1 MRAKEWAFKN
11 GHCKTDGRGR
21 MPLKSIKTGE
31 DLATVL
37 LNSGV
42 KFSDWPKGQVVE
54 KETSSGTA
62 VVVKRAPVS
71 NLENYGDIPYRY
83 DLKMYHAV
91 AADGRK
97 FTLREVC
104 NTCRVSMVQCTC
116 DNPTILGDI
125 KVTIRPVA

>member
-1 MRAKEWAFKN
+1 
-11 GHCKTDGRGR
+11 
-21 MPLKSIKTGE
+21 MPLKSVKTGE

-37 LNSGV
+37 ANSGM

-54 KETSSGTA
+54 KETTQGTV
-62 VVVKRAPVS
+62 VVVKRDAVS
-71 NLENYGDIPYRY
+71 NLDNYGDIPYRY
-83 DLKMYHAV
+83 DLKMYHAI

-104 NTCRVSMVQCTC
+104 NNCKVSMVQCTC

-125 KVTIRPVA
+125 HVTIRPIK